1 VGYLFDT
8 EAGANTVGNGVN
20 ALQSLAFDAA
30 AARAQIDRITQ
41 SKTFEASDVH
51 RRLLQYLSEKSI
63 AGEADRLKE
72 YTIGIEAFGKPES
85 YDPKQDSIVRLQV
98 GRLRQKLAVYYQT
111 EGVGDP
117 IVVNLPKGAYRLV
130 FDAAAADLVP
140 AVEHPPRHWTPV
152 LAIGLAVMSAW
163 AIVATVMAVR
173 SHRQAAPVADAWTP
187 ELEALWQPFLDSSRA
202 TMVCLGTPL
211 FVRFPNF
218 GFFRDPK
225 SNDWQ
230 EIEKSDRIGAARNA
244 LGKEMLPSYAFTG
257 AGEASA
263 AFLLGRLL
271 ATRKKEMR
279 ITRSSILSWQQ
290 IADEDV
296 IFLGP
301 PKFNLQLDSAALTHD
316 ITVEPGGIRNRK
328 PAGSEPAFLE
338 DRIQPGR
345 TSEGE
350 THALISRTAGPS
362 GAGELLVIAGNAS
375 ADTLAAAEWLTQP
388 WRAKELAAKLRGSSG
403 EIPRHFQA
411 VIQVEFKQ
419 GIPVQSSYV
428 YHHVLP

>member
-1 VGYLFDT
+1 VS
-8 EAGANTVGNGVN
+8 NGVN
-20 ALQSLAFDAA
+20 ALQALSVDAA
-30 AARAQIDRITQ
+30 AARAQIERLTA
-41 SKTFEASDVH
+41 SKTFEGSDVH
-51 RRLLQYLSEKSI
+51 RRLLHYLADKSL

-72 YTIGIEAFGKPES
+72 YTIGLEAFGKPDT
-85 YDPKQDSIVRLQV
+85 YDPKQDSIVRLQT

-111 EGVGDP
+111 EGAGDP
-117 IVVNLPKGAYRLV
+117 VLVNLPKGAFRLT
-130 FDAAAADLVP
+130 FDPAPELQAAHAAVD
-140 AVEHPPRHWTPV
+140 PRKRARI
-152 LAIGLAVMSAW
+152 LAIALAAVAVW
-163 AIVATVMAVR
+163 AVVATVWLAR
-173 SHRQAAPVADAWTP
+173 DHRRAAPVADAWSP
-187 ELEALWQPFLDSSRA
+187 ELEALWQPFLQSNRA
-202 TMVCLGTPL
+202 TVVCLGTPL

-225 SNDWQ
+225 ANDWQ
-230 EIEKSDRIGAARNA
+230 EIEKSDRIAAARRA
-244 LGKEMLPSYAFTG
+244 LDTKELLPSYAFTG

-271 ATRKKEMR
+271 STRKREMS

-290 IADEDV
+290 IADDDV

-301 PKFNLQLDSAALTHD
+301 PKFNLQLEASALAQDIVVDSEG
-316 ITVEPGGIRNRK
+316 VRNRK
-328 PAGSEPAFLE
+328 PQAGEPAFLE

-350 THALISRTAGPS
+350 THALITRTSGPS

-388 WRAKELAAKLRGSSG
+388 WHARELAAKLRTPSG
-403 EIPRHFQA
+403 DIPRHFQVVLKVA
-411 VIQVEFKQ
+411 FKQ

-428 YHHVLP
+428 YHHVLR